1 MIVDVNGGIGNQLFH
16 VASAI
21 SFSVKFKIPVEV
33 QLKGTDTSKHFNGTW
48 HLGPLQNELTKR
60 YDLRF
65 TRYKYFHEKLLVM
78 ARNKVKK
85 PKHIINQ
92 GVEDFFITNKDRNM
106 NVSISHIESKL
117 LATYANN
124 NGFLVALRKFRDLN
138 MNDSILRAPN
148 LNAIAIHLRRMDTG
162 TGLTGLDGWW
172 LGNDWY
178 LRCLEYLTR
187 KSSVTPEIYVFT
199 NSLEEARFIVNR
211 LPKVKVIGPELSPLL
226 TIFSI
231 STFNNL
237 ILSRSTFSF
246 WAGEI
251 SNATQI
257 FSAYEK
263 NDNLSPSR
271 KYQYVKQNC

>member
-21 SFSVKFKIPVEV
+21 AFSVKFKIPVEV
-33 QLKGTDTSKHFNGTW
+33 QLRGTDTSKHFNGKW
-48 HLGPLQNELTKR
+48 HLGPLQEELTKR
-60 YDLRF
+60 YDLKF
-65 TRYKYFHEKLLVM
+65 TRYRYFHEKMSVKLK
-78 ARNKVKK
+78 NNIKK
-85 PKHIINQ
+85 PNHVINQ
-92 GVEDFFITNKDRNM
+92 AVEDFFTANKDSKA

-124 NGFLVALRKFRDLN
+124 NGFLVALREFRDLN
-138 MNDSILRAPN
+138 MSDSILKAPN
-148 LNAIAIHLRRMDTG
+148 SNAIAIHLRRMDTG
-162 TGLTGLDGWW
+162 TGLTGLDRWW

-178 LRCLEYLTR
+178 LRCLEYLTK
-187 KSSVTPEIYVFT
+187 KSFVAPEIYVFT

-231 STFNNL
+231 STFDNL
-237 ILSRSTFSF
+237 ILSKSSFSF

-263 NDNLSPSR
+263 NDNFSLNK